1 MSEYEYHFWIWMSGP
16 KVWIWIILDCLFLC
30 LNLNIWINK
39 KQSFR
44 YKTNQT
50 TLHSWLLI
58 KNQDQDEE
66 IRIEKKY
73 HWSLGFSDVIRRYS
87 MSERIRPYLDVFRLQ
102 IWKKIKKSESDYV
115 WPNQTSDAIQ
125 IWKKKTNTAY
135 DILKIDTNGRYENS
149 THFFMWATPLM
160 CLSLSSFI

>member
-1 MSEYEYHFWIWMSGP
+1 MSESEYHFWIWMSGP

-102 IWKKIKKSESDYV
+102 IWKKTNSLNLI
-115 WPNQTSDAIQ
+115 TSDRIRLQ
-125 IWKKKTNTAY
+125 TPFRSERKKQT
-135 DILKIDTNGRYENS
+135 L
-149 THFFMWATPLM
+149 P
-160 CLSLSSFI
+160 